1 MATRSVDI
9 SAVYELLYDTKY
21 KPERSPNSHI
31 DKILIASK
39 PSFVLINEV
48 TQDYFEV
55 DEVTAKIWDL
65 MDGTRNLGEIYEE
78 SRKIDPTL
86 VQKDVKDV
94 LVTLAEQGS
103 IKSTEPEIE
112 EKRVELVS
120 ASQLNLR
127 IIKDSSKSLARFF
140 KFTSR
145 ILKPWQ
151 LYVAL
156 GIIAIGATLSA
167 TKFLPLLTNKS
178 NFAIAGSTLVG
189 LLFYELVVLLP
200 VYIIHELSHGSACAY
215 YGGKPKAIG
224 TGLYYFAPFFYCDT
238 SDAWRL
244 PKKARIMVSLA
255 GPISTLVLGSFIMI
269 ATYFVPPG
277 FGNHALLLAQY
288 FCFYGTLINF
298 SPVIETDGYYALMDL
313 TNIPNLRDESFSYL
327 KKVFFGIIL
336 GRQVSLR
343 HVSSKMR
350 RLMLV
355 YALGSFAWIVFF
367 AYTTLTMTYYYS
379 QDAFK
384 ALVNLFRIITLVNP
398 FSSVVILV
406 SVASILYFS
415 LILLGYGIMGK
426 SAYDKARIRGIKLE
440 TIHDKRVAIFL
451 PVPSS
456 FPKEEVDE
464 LIDSIKSTA
473 RKYSPASSVSW
484 EPPICVTVMKL
495 GKVDESLEE
504 IRRDMQKV
512 EKSFR
517 SHYRKFLSEKIA
529 LDSPEVESFAKE
541 KKDLSDLLKKLA
553 NQFPSF
559 EREEAQ
565 REVSEFL
572 KRRHSLVL
580 YLLHSAFG
588 SVWTLELSPEDY
600 RKTEREI
607 FPNLIAEDLSVTDL
621 YGELEQFK
629 KHTVLGLEMIARL
642 SIELEREASETFKR
656 HEKYQAIAFIEPIKS
671 RLVFVGRT
679 EKIAESLTKLGGLFT
694 YQTWGAYIRHVLD
707 QASLGLMSVRRAPSY
722 TMGKATIAK
731 LHNNELFMLKEDLE
745 SLDEITQTVR
755 DSISRVNTTLE
766 NASKFY
772 EGATTFLSHE
782 TFDIGMYQGIL
793 RITQEG
799 LKEVAGKIKKFD
811 IEFAKV
817 SRELSRIRSEVNEE
831 FERKRINILKSKRR
845 VVKFYPAALAAS
857 ALSLFVVLVH
867 FLAPVIGISVAALVQ
882 VGFGVMFY
890 LDRRKYG
897 AVTRNYTAGFDAI
910 EKLIFSIS
918 QTIYDIVI
926 SSDVML

>member
-1 MATRSVDI
+1 LATRSVDI
-9 SAVYELLYDTKY
+9 SAVYELLYDPQY

-31 DKILIASK
+31 DKILIDSK

-65 MDGTRNLGEIYEE
+65 MDGTRNLRQIYEE
-78 SRKIDPTL
+78 AKKIDPTL

-94 LVTLAEQGS
+94 LVSLAEQGTV
-103 IKSTEPEIE
+103 KTTEPEME
-112 EKRVELVS
+112 EKRIELVS
-120 ASQLNLR
+120 ASQLNVRLV
-127 IIKDSSKSLARFF
+127 KDSSKSLARFF
-140 KFTSR
+140 KFTNR
-145 ILKPWQ
+145 VLKPWQ
-151 LYVAL
+151 LYVAI

-167 TKFLPLLTNKS
+167 TKFFPLLTNKS

-200 VYIIHELSHGSACAY
+200 VYIVHELAHGSVCAY
-215 YGGKPKAIG
+215 YGGKPKALG

-244 PKKARIMVSLA
+244 SKKARIMISLA
-255 GPISTLVLGSFIMI
+255 GPISTLVLGTFMVIG
-269 ATYFVPPG
+269 TYFVPPG
-277 FGNHALLLAQY
+277 FGNHVLLLAQY
-288 FCFYGTLINF
+288 LCFYGTLINF

-327 KKVFFGIIL
+327 KKLFYRHVL
-336 GRQVSLR
+336 GRQVSLG
-343 HVSSKMR
+343 HITSKIR
-350 RLMLV
+350 RLMLI
-355 YALGSFAWIVFF
+355 YSLGSFAWIVFF

-384 ALVNLFRIITLVNP
+384 ALVNLVRMVTLTSP
-398 FSSVVILV
+398 FSLVVIAISLASVCYYGLV
-406 SVASILYFS
+406 
-415 LILLGYGIMGK
+415 LLGYGIMGK

-451 PVPSS
+451 PLPSS

-464 LIDSIKSTA
+464 LVGSIKATT

-484 EPPICVTVMKL
+484 EPPICVAVMKL
-495 GKVDESLEE
+495 GKVDESLEQ
-504 IRRDMQKV
+504 IRHDMQKV

-529 LDSPEVESFAKE
+529 LDTPEVESFAKE

-559 EREEAQ
+559 EREEAR
-565 REVSEFL
+565 REVWEFL

-629 KHTVLGLEMIARL
+629 KHTVLGLETIARL
-642 SIELEREASETFKR
+642 SVELEREASEVFKR
-656 HEKYQAIAFIEPIKS
+656 HEKYQATAFIEPIKS

-679 EKIAESLTKLGGLFT
+679 EKIAESLKKLGGLFT
-694 YQTWGAYIRHVLD
+694 YQTWGAYISHVLD
-707 QASLGLMSVRRAPSY
+707 EASLGLMSVRRAPSY
-722 TMGKATIAK
+722 TMGKVAIAK
-731 LHNNELFMLKEDLE
+731 LHNNELFMLKEDLD

-755 DSISRVNTTLE
+755 DSICRVNTTLE

-772 EGATTFLSHE
+772 EGATNLLSDE
-782 TFDIGMYQGIL
+782 TFDIGMYKGIL
-793 RITQEG
+793 TITHEG

-811 IEFAKV
+811 VEFAKV
-817 SRELSRIRSEVNEE
+817 ARELSRIYSEVNEE
-831 FERKRINILKSKRR
+831 YERRKVAIVRSRRR
-845 VVKFYPAALAAS
+845 VLKFYPAALVVS
-857 ALSLFVVLVH
+857 ALSLFFFFDHFTTSLV
-867 FLAPVIGISVAALVQ
+867 GISLAVLAQVLFGIAL
-882 VGFGVMFY
+882 Y
-890 LDRRKYG
+890 LDRRKYR
-897 AVTRNYTAGFDAI
+897 AVTRNYTAGFDAV
-910 EKLIFSIS
+910 EKLMFSIS
-918 QTIYDIVI
+918 QTIYDLVI